1 MSGELGL
8 EPRPRASAL
17 NQDAILEHRRGNS
30 CTEGPWGPKPSL
42 TVTATHTLLLEA
54 EGAPQKPAAGEVYE
68 SVSMS
73 RCLQASVLLHDLS
86 DQCVSVC
93 CVCLYVS
100 VSVSSHWVSVG
111 VAVL

>member
-8 EPRPRASAL
+8 EPRLRASAL

-30 CTEGPWGPKPSL
+30 DTAGPWGPKPSVM
-42 TVTATHTLLLEA
+42 VTATHTLLLEA
-54 EGAPQKPAAGEVYE
+54 EGAPQKPAAREVYE

-86 DQCVSVC
+86 AQRVCVVCACTSRCQC
-93 CVCLYVS
+93 LLT
-100 VSVSSHWVSVG
+100 G
-111 VAVL
+111 FL